1 MITRSMD
8 EDQQPRWI
16 EELRQAYTDPLS
28 LLEDLAL
35 TASEVDLASVE
46 TNFSFRVPRPFVSRM
61 RLADANDPLLLQ
73 VLPREQEFTVHDGF
87 NLDPVG
93 DLPSRRSPA
102 LLQKYHGRALIIAT
116 GGCAIN
122 CRYCFRRHFPYA
134 QAVGSSNIDRAI
146 SDLHADRSINEIIL
160 SGGDPLLLD
169 DDKLADLIA
178 QLNAVPH
185 LRRLRI
191 HTRLPVTIPARF
203 TDQLISTLVTSKLT
217 PVIVFHINHANEIDH
232 TVSAGLQRFAMAG
245 IRLLNQSVL
254 LRGVNDDE
262 SVLAD
267 LSEALFDASVLPY
280 YVHMLDP
287 VAGAGHFDVKD
298 AHAKMLEARLRVKLP
313 GYLVPRFV
321 REIAGESSKTP
332 I

>member
-1 MITRSMD
+1 MITRTTD
-8 EDQQPRWI
+8 EDQQLQWI
-16 EELRQAYTDPLS
+16 DELRLAYTNPLQ

-35 TASEVDLASVE
+35 SAGEVDLASSE

-61 RLADANDPLLLQ
+61 RLSDPNDPLLLQ
-73 VLPREQEFTVHDGF
+73 VLPREQEFTLHHGF
-87 NLDPVG
+87 SLDPVG
-93 DLPSRRSPA
+93 ELPSRRSPG
-102 LLQKYHGRALIIAT
+102 LLQKYPGRALIIAT

-134 QAVGSSNIDRAI
+134 QSVGSTNIGRAI
-146 SDLHADRSINEIIL
+146 DDLQADRSINEVIL

-169 DDKLADLIA
+169 DDKLAALIE

-191 HTRLPVTIPARF
+191 HTRLPVTIPTRF
-203 TDQLISTLVTSKLT
+203 TDQLISTLVTSPLT
-217 PVIVFHINHANEIDH
+217 PVIVLHINHANEIDDD
-232 TVSAGLQRFAMAG
+232 VAAGLRRFARAG

-254 LRGVNDDE
+254 LRGINDDE

-280 YVHMLDP
+280 YVHLLDP
-287 VAGAGHFDVKD
+287 VAGAAHFDVND
-298 AHAKMLEARLRVKLP
+298 TRARALEAKLRAKLP
-313 GYLVPRFV
+313 GYLVPKFV
-321 REIAGESSKTP
+321 RESAGELSKTP